1 MYVMAWST
9 VTKYHNL
16 SSLNNRHLFLTVLE
30 SGKSKVKTGAWL
42 SSDEST
48 LGLQTAVFLL
58 YTDMEDRKR
67 GLESL
72 PLLNKITNL
81 SCMLNHFS
89 PVRLFATPWTVAC
102 QPPLSMGFL
111 RQEYWSGL
119 LFPPPG
125 ILSWGHHFSHLNLVT
140 S

>member
-48 LGLQTAVFLL
+48 LGLQT
-58 YTDMEDRKR
+58 MKR
-67 GLESL
+67 GEWWEVGGGWVQGVRTHSGASSL
-72 PLLNKITNL
+72 FKLI
-81 SCMLNHFS
+81 FIGG
-89 PVRLFATPWTVAC
+89 V
-102 QPPLSMGFL
+102 
-111 RQEYWSGL
+111 
-119 LFPPPG
+119 
-125 ILSWGHHFSHLNLVT
+125 
-140 S
+140 